1 MVASKTH
8 KWELIVYTDASK
20 HDVARVLPFETMRD
34 MALAVGCTHS
44 ILSNYYHDLI
54 NARGNCKY
62 VCIKKRAIVNRPA
75 SETAAHLLDR
85 VPARAVVGM
94 GGQQCRRGVF

>member
-1 MVASKTH
+1 MVAAKTH

-44 ILSNYYHDLI
+44 ILSN
-54 NARGNCKY
+54 
-62 VCIKKRAIVNRPA
+62 
-75 SETAAHLLDR
+75 
-85 VPARAVVGM
+85 
-94 GGQQCRRGVF
+94 

>member
-1 MVASKTH
+1 MVAAKTH
-8 KWELIVYTDASK
+8 KWELVVYTDASK
-20 HDVARVLPFETMRD
+20 HEVARVLPFETMRD

-62 VCIKKRAIVNRPA
+62 ITIHKKTYNQP
-75 SETAAHLLDR
+75 T
-85 VPARAVVGM
+85 
-94 GGQQCRRGVF
+94 RR

>member
-1 MVASKTH
+1 MVAAKTH

-20 HDVARVLPFETMRD
+20 HEVARVLPFETMRD

-44 ILSNYYHDLI
+44 ILSSYYHDLI

-62 VCIKKRAIVNRPA
+62 ITIHKKTYNQP
-75 SETAAHLLDR
+75 T
-85 VPARAVVGM
+85 
-94 GGQQCRRGVF
+94 RR